1 MDTTQKAQCTVV
13 NAFLRD
19 IDVFLAT
26 RAQAIIPCKE
36 LRARIYK
43 SGIKYRHKAT
53 QKLVLKAALMI
64 WKRVMCKNDV
74 TVNIA
79 EIRRDISRLQCFVDD
94 DEQVRVKIHSIQ
106 KDAPP
111 LPTGFVR
118 PREYPQN
125 WSPEWAQSHGWIQD
139 PYYDWLEP
147 AAVKQHPKRQEQIE
161 FFPKP
166 FSSMTSSII
175 SCICMIAIGVGI
187 WYFFFKK
194 TKQQQTKSPSQTDID
209 EEFMNAPP
217 PTTNLEFTSSATN
230 DMPSTTDLMK
240 EFQSVQRSQSTLK
253 SSL

>member
-26 RAQAIIPCKE
+26 RAQAVIPCKE

-94 DEQVRVKIHSIQ
+94 DEQVRVRIHTMQ

-118 PREYPQN
+118 PRDYPQN
-125 WSPEWAQSHGWIQD
+125 WSPEWAQSHGWVQD

-147 AAVKQHPKRQEQIE
+147 AVKHKVPQQQRIE

-166 FSSMTSSII
+166 FSSMTSFII

-187 WYFFFKK
+187 WYFCNRKPR
-194 TKQQQTKSPSQTDID
+194 QQTKSPSQTDID

-217 PTTNLEFTSSATN
+217 PTTNLEFTSSTN

-253 SSL
+253 PSL